1 MTNKKFYGTIISAF
15 LLGASAVSGYWY
27 WGPVDRRDLIIEERN
42 LKIEELQG
50 QLNKSFDTISNIGS
64 ECIDKVNDAIER
76 VEKENQKEI
85 LSLKNDIDLLRE
97 SINIYKQKL
106 NDREIAISV
115 KNLEIESL
123 KNTIKENAITEKK
136 LNQNKVFNEKVEKL
150 KKSVAELE
158 QKRTVYLN
166 TIKMLEE
173 QIAKGKIAC
182 KEEEKSKHGIYIL
195 GASIKCKR
203 GKEAEMQLE
212 DYKNEIIWLEKQI
225 NQINSEIVSYGRF
238 SDG

>member
-1 MTNKKFYGTIISAF
+1 
-15 LLGASAVSGYWY
+15 
-27 WGPVDRRDLIIEERN
+27 LIIEERN

-123 KNTIKENAITEKK
+123 KNTIKENQ
-136 LNQNKVFNEKVEKL
+136 LQR
-150 KKSVAELE
+150 KS
-158 QKRTVYLN
+158 
-166 TIKMLEE
+166 
-173 QIAKGKIAC
+173 
-182 KEEEKSKHGIYIL
+182 
-195 GASIKCKR
+195 
-203 GKEAEMQLE
+203 
-212 DYKNEIIWLEKQI
+212 
-225 NQINSEIVSYGRF
+225 
-238 SDG
+238 